1 MPQTRGRIFDD
12 FASLMT
18 NAAGVANGVKR
29 EAETAVRSQVERI
42 LAGMNV
48 VTREEFEAVRDMA
61 ALAREE
67 NDELRRRIV
76 ALKDRYDTLW
86 QQVIDDLK
94 RAGHMPGDAQ
104 LMRLLILGAVN
115 WTGTWYRAGGRLS
128 LDDVAEGAARLF
140 LQGVR

>member
-67 NDELRRRIV
+67 NEELRRRV
-76 ALKDRYDTLW
+76 AALEAKHAA
-86 QQVIDDLK
+86 
-94 RAGHMPGDAQ
+94 AGD
-104 LMRLLILGAVN
+104 
-115 WTGTWYRAGGRLS
+115 
-128 LDDVAEGAARLF
+128 
-140 LQGVR
+140 

>member
-67 NDELRRRIV
+67 NEELRKRIV
-76 ALKDRYDTLW
+76 ALEAKHAA
-86 QQVIDDLK
+86 
-94 RAGHMPGDAQ
+94 AG
-104 LMRLLILGAVN
+104 N
-115 WTGTWYRAGGRLS
+115 
-128 LDDVAEGAARLF
+128 
-140 LQGVR
+140 

>member
-29 EAETAVRSQVERI
+29 EAETAVRTQVERI
-42 LAGMNV
+42 LSGMNV

-67 NDELRRRIV
+67 NEDFRRRIA
-76 ALKDRYDTLW
+76 ALEAKADSKPVTM
-86 QQVIDDLK
+86 V
-94 RAGHMPGDAQ
+94 
-104 LMRLLILGAVN
+104 V
-115 WTGTWYRAGGRLS
+115 
-128 LDDVAEGAARLF
+128 
-140 LQGVR
+140 